1 MNNQTYPIIAP
12 LVKHLN
18 QRIMYKSLV
27 YLLVL
32 LTLTVSCKSGGQGT
46 GAGDEIPDS
55 VLNQGVEI
63 SEEVM
68 QDIVENLSSPVEMA
82 ALIKDLGVP
91 YSNRYISPT
100 NRVGN
105 LTTAY
110 QQALNL
116 GIYAADLGYLNLY
129 NKNTA
134 VIDYLSAI
142 KSLADQIKVGQFF
155 DFTTLKRL
163 ATNSQNLDS
172 LMYIS
177 VHSFN
182 QMDTYLHSNNRTN
195 LSTLIVT
202 GVWLEG
208 LYLGTQVYKVSPN
221 KQLAERIGE
230 QKLTLEQLILI
241 LMKYTQD
248 KQYAHLVEELTA
260 IKELYK
266 PVVIRYEKGEPEMV
280 EENGMLTIV
289 QHDKSIVEI
298 SPEQIALLITATE
311 EVRNRLTSL

>member
-1 MNNQTYPIIAP
+1 
-12 LVKHLN
+12 
-18 QRIMYKSLV
+18 MYKVFV

-32 LTLTVSCKSGGQGT
+32 LTLSVSCKSGGQGNQS
-46 GAGDEIPDS
+46 GDEIPDS

-63 SEEVM
+63 SEDVM

-91 YSNRYISPT
+91 YSNKYISPT
-100 NRVGN
+100 NRVGD
-105 LTTAY
+105 LTTGY

-134 VIDYLSAI
+134 VVDYLSAI
-142 KSLADQIKVGQFF
+142 KTLADQIKVGQFF
-155 DFTTLKRL
+155 DFTMLKRL

-182 QMDTYLHSNNRTN
+182 QMDNYLHSNNRTN

-208 LYLGTQVYKVSPN
+208 LYLGTQVYKVAPN

-230 QKLTLEQLILI
+230 QKLTLEQLVLI
-241 LMKYTQD
+241 LDKYSKD
-248 KQYAHLVEELTA
+248 KQYARLVGELNTL
-260 IKELYK
+260 KELFK

-298 SPEQIALLITATE
+298 SAEQLELLITATA
-311 EVRNRLTSL
+311 EVRNRLTTL